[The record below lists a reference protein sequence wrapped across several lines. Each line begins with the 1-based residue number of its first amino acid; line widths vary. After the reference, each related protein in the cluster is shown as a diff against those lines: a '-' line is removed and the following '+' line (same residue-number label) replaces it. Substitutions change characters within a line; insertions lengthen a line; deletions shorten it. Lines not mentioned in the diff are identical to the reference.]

1 MRLIKATPALCAAT
15 AAGLLGLAAC
25 GQKTGAPMAAQAAA
39 AGAAGAAQPSVQQ
52 LEAIAQAD
60 ETRAKQLEA
69 QASQAQAAQSQP
81 SPAAAPAA
89 AGTQTLGAGDQT
101 LQTGQ
106 YYKAIPIP
114 MQAGEVYQ
122 VNYVAHGYTP
132 TLLVLDQDKQP
143 FSQTSGGPQ
152 MTPGQPLS
160 TEIRPDKPGTWYV
173 VLTAAAPGAG
183 GTFQVNVQKITQ
195 TPIG

>member
-1 MRLIKATPALCAAT
+1 LV
-15 AAGLLGLAAC
+15 LAAC
-25 GQKTGAPMAAQAAA
+25 GQKTGAAAA
-39 AGAAGAAQPSVQQ
+39 SHTPVGGGAQPSVAQ

-60 ETRAKQLEA
+60 EAKAKQLEA
-69 QASQAQAAQSQP
+69 QATQAQAAQSQP
-81 SPAAAPAA
+81 SPAAGPSS

-106 YYKAIPIP
+106 YFKAIPIP
-114 MQAGEVYQ
+114 MQVGEVYQ

-152 MTPGQPLS
+152 LAPGQPLS
-160 TEIRPDKPGTWYV
+160 TEIRPDKPGVWYV
-173 VLTAAAPGAG
+173 VLTTSAPGAG
-183 GTFQVNVQKITQ
+183 GTFEVNVQKITE
-195 TPIG
+195 TPAT